1 MNPLY
6 QYVILNAV
14 NNLKSINLCTQI
26 LRDAQDDT
34 AFCIMTH
41 PLPPLKRGD
50 ESFESIMLCV
60 IEILPPSGRL
70 DDKRGAYASAPSSAL
85 LASNSFSHLM

>member
-14 NNLKSINLCTQI
+14 NNLKSISLCTQI

-34 AFCIMTH
+34 A
-41 PLPPLKRGD
+41 K
-50 ESFESIMLCV
+50 
-60 IEILPPSGRL
+60 
-70 DDKRGAYASAPSSAL
+70 
-85 LASNSFSHLM
+85 

>member
-14 NNLKSINLCTQI
+14 KNLKSVNLCTQI

-34 AFCIMTH
+34 A
-41 PLPPLKRGD
+41 K
-50 ESFESIMLCV
+50 
-60 IEILPPSGRL
+60 
-70 DDKRGAYASAPSSAL
+70 
-85 LASNSFSHLM
+85 

>member
-34 AFCIMTH
+34 A
-41 PLPPLKRGD
+41 K
-50 ESFESIMLCV
+50 
-60 IEILPPSGRL
+60 
-70 DDKRGAYASAPSSAL
+70 
-85 LASNSFSHLM
+85 